1 MKMKQKLEK
10 TLGEPKSNKFDWFL
24 LGRHGVS
31 YGWHASTVASDM

>member
-10 TLGEPKSNKFDWFL
+10 TLGVPKSTKFAWFL

-31 YGWHASTVASDM
+31 YGWHAGTVASDT

>member
-10 TLGEPKSNKFDWFL
+10 TLGSRRFL

-31 YGWHASTVASDM
+31 YGWHASTVASDT